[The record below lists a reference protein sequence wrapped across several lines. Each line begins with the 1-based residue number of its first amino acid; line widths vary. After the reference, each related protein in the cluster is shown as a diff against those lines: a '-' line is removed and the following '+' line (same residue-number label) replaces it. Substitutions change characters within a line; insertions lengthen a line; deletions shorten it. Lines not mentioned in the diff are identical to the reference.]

1 MGLKK
6 SIKRCAVCDVLPMF
20 VADLSQS
27 YQIRITDDSRQLDD
41 LALSITY
48 PHHIVDRLHHENG

>member
-1 MGLKK
+1 MRRPADMVPSFQYTVFQYILY
-6 SIKRCAVCDVLPMF
+6 VLF
-20 VADLSQS
+20 RQS

-48 PHHIVDRLHHENG
+48 PHYIL